1 MGKDWLKFE
10 KKWILNFAANIDES
24 FINEH
29 VYDGG
34 FVWHVFSFEKM
45 DSSKYLSG
53 IEANKRYDEINKDN
67 TYIYFHFTNKEIKM
81 NRKYNSSKKLSK
93 YDEIYV
99 YSMDFSWCYIK
110 THEEDFGPYF
120 IEVGYEKK

>member
-34 FVWHVFSFEKM
+34 FVWH
-45 DSSKYLSG
+45 G
-53 IEANKRYDEINKDN
+53 
-67 TYIYFHFTNKEIKM
+67 
-81 NRKYNSSKKLSK
+81 
-93 YDEIYV
+93 
-99 YSMDFSWCYIK
+99 
-110 THEEDFGPYF
+110 
-120 IEVGYEKK
+120 